1 MQTSEVIARR
11 RNELG
16 LTQAELAQRI
26 GTDPRNIR
34 RYESGESVPT
44 LGVAQNIAKA
54 LGITLDELAGG
65 GPTFGGLWWSSW
77 EGLTPQTLTGRVNF
91 THHGRTVDINPAT
104 ITHDDPAHPEGLQWR
119 SSLLVDGDD
128 LLGWFDL
135 HSPDVSARGTLQ
147 LRRCG
152 ATITGTWVKVSLRT
166 GMSTGSIGLGR
177 TREAAAEALAVRTG
191 STSSSPASAE
201 GRITSEETLTHQ
213 VEEPG

>member
-1 MQTSEVIARR
+1 MQTSEIIARR

-16 LTQAELAQRI
+16 LTQAQLAQRI

-34 RYESGESVPT
+34 RYESGESVPA

-54 LGITLDELAGG
+54 LDITLDELAGG
-65 GPTFGGLWWSSW
+65 APTFAGLWWSSW
-77 EGLTPQTLTGRVNF
+77 EGLALQVLTGPVNL

-104 ITHDDPAHPEGLQWR
+104 STDDDPAGIAGGLQWR
-119 SSLLVDGDD
+119 SSLLADGES

-147 LRRCG
+147 LRRHG
-152 ATITGTWVKVSLRT
+152 EIITGTWVKISVRT

-177 TREAAAEALAVRTG
+177 TREAASDALLATPRD
-191 STSSSPASAE
+191 
-201 GRITSEETLTHQ
+201 
-213 VEEPG
+213 

>member
-11 RNELG
+11 RTELG
-16 LTQAELAQRI
+16 LTQAQLGQRV

-44 LGVAQNIAKA
+44 LGVAQSIAQA

-65 GPTFGGLWWSSW
+65 TPTFAGLWWSTW
-77 EGLTPQTLTGRVNF
+77 EGLATDTLTGPINF
-91 THHGRTVDINPAT
+91 VHHGRTVDVNPIAPG
-104 ITHDDPAHPEGLQWR
+104 DSAQSDESLQWR
-119 SSLLVDGDD
+119 SSLLADGDD

-147 LRRCG
+147 LRRRG
-152 ATITGTWVKVSLRT
+152 ELITGTWVKISLRS

-177 TREAAAEALAVRTG
+177 TREAAAEAVSTARTLPESG
-191 STSSSPASAE
+191 
-201 GRITSEETLTHQ
+201 
-213 VEEPG
+213 